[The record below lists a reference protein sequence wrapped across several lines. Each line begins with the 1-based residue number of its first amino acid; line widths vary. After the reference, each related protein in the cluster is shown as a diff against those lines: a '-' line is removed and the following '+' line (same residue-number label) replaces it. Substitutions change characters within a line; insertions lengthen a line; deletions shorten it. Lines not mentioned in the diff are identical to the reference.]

1 MWYELGGFLGVDT
14 NILDGLLN
22 LSYSDGIKMSKML
35 QNFLDN
41 QPTPATWNNII
52 DVIEGPLQKKIL
64 ADEIRQKFYQVSISI
79 ISSSSQLFCV
89 LESLTNE
96 IKPQLF

>member
-22 LSYSDGIKMSKML
+22 LSFSDGIKMSKML

-52 DVIEGPLQKKIL
+52 DVIEGPLQKKTL
-64 ADEIRQKFYQVSISI
+64 ADEIRRKVYQVSISI
-79 ISSSSQLFCV
+79 ISSSSQMFVCARKLD
-89 LESLTNE
+89 
-96 IKPQLF
+96 K

>member
-14 NILDGLLN
+14 DILDGLLN
-22 LSYSDGIKMSKML
+22 ASYSDGVKMSKML

-52 DVIEGPLQKKIL
+52 DVIEGPLQKKTL
-64 ADEIRQKFYQVSISI
+64 ADEIRQKVYQVCISV
-79 ISSSSQLFCV
+79 ISSSSQLFVC
-89 LESLTNE
+89 
-96 IKPQLF
+96 